1 MIQGILSEV
10 KSTLGG
16 REYSAS
22 RFRKFLARQKIDDQ
36 NITDENW
43 KAVVEYTR

>member
-1 MIQGILSEV
+1 MIQGILEEIKNSF
-10 KSTLGG
+10 GG
-16 REYSAS
+16 REFTAS
-22 RFRKFLARQKIDDQ
+22 RFRKFLKRQKIDDQ